1 MNREISGIFSGR
13 ISDARDGGPVLSDKG
28 RDTMNIMKNA
38 EFPDDWLLG
47 LRQVVRDP
55 VLYELLKYCPLE
67 IMQCWRFDDI
77 SRGALIC
84 RQGEICQQ
92 FSLIV
97 AGEVDVFY
105 EAEDGR
111 RYRQARYGK
120 GDMLGELEIFESRH
134 YICSVV
140 AVGNVQLLSLPQAHF
155 CRWLALDNHFN
166 QRMLRFFSQQYY
178 QLSKKASSDNL
189 YSLHQRVCQA
199 LWLRYQQYKSTTI
212 LLDKQN
218 LGQEFAATTRSIN
231 RILHD
236 LKSLNII
243 DTDGEGIILLAPEKL
258 KQEAEI

>member
-1 MNREISGIFSGR
+1 
-13 ISDARDGGPVLSDKG
+13 
-28 RDTMNIMKNA
+28 
-38 EFPDDWLLG
+38 
-47 LRQVVRDP
+47 
-55 VLYELLKYCPLE
+55 
-67 IMQCWRFDDI
+67 MQSWRFDDI

-155 CRWLALDNHFN
+155 CRWLTLDNHFN

-199 LWLRYQQYKSTTI
+199 LWLRYQQYESTTI

-243 DTDGEGIILLAPEKL
+243 DTDGERIILLAPEKL

>member
-1 MNREISGIFSGR
+1 MSNTFIRR
-13 ISDARDGGPVLSDKG
+13 IPPCQDSRPVLNVVERDNM
-28 RDTMNIMKNA
+28 DTMKK
-38 EFPDDWLLG
+38 PDFSVSWLSG
-47 LRQVVRDP
+47 LSEIVSDP
-55 VLYELLKYCPLE
+55 LLYELLKYCPLE
-67 IMQCWRFDDI
+67 IMQRWRFEEI
-77 SRGALIC
+77 PRGDFIC
-84 RQGEICQQ
+84 RQGDVCQR
-92 FSLIV
+92 FSLII

-111 RYRQARYGK
+111 RYRQARYRK

-140 AVGNVQLLSLPQAHF
+140 AVGHVQLLSLSQEHF

-199 LWLRYQQYKSTTI
+199 LWLRYQNDGASEI

-218 LGQEFAATTRSIN
+218 LSQEFAATTRSIN

-236 LKSLNII
+236 LKALQII
-243 DTDGEGIILLAPEKL
+243 DTDGERIVLLAPEKL
-258 KQEAEI
+258 KQEADIG